1 VTRWRWRGE
10 GSPCTV
16 RGCAELRTV
25 GPAVHHD
32 GPGPAPPIGISPVAG
47 EPGAPASGWRCAAG
61 HEGWIPSG
69 ECAVDLA
76 DFATLDDFAAWIE
89 ARTLAAA
96 DGAEGVGSSHRTD
109 APSRG
114 RRGGNN

>member
-1 VTRWRWRGE
+1 VN
-10 GSPCTV
+10 
-16 RGCAELRTV
+16 GCADLRTV

-47 EPGAPASGWRCAAG
+47 QPGAPASGWRCGAG
-61 HEGWIPSG
+61 HEGWIVSH
-69 ECAVDLA
+69 ECTVDLA

-89 ARTLAAA
+89 ARAGHDGRGALAAA
-96 DGAEGVGSSHRTD
+96 DGADPLGSSHRTGALD
-109 APSRG
+109 RG